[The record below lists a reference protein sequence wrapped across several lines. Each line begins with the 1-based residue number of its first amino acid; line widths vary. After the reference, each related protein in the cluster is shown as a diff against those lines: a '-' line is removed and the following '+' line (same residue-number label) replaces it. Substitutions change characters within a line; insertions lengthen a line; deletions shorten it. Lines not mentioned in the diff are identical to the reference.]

1 MANLLQVLPTN
12 ELRKLLGILF
22 LEGLMIQGVELTEQL
37 VPVPLSKTRL
47 RQRQFN
53 QAQLLALEIQRQ
65 IPTLSLPKTNPITRK
80 IQGASQAIT
89 SSIEQRRKN
98 VQNI

>member
-1 MANLLQVLPTN
+1 MANWLQVLPTN

-37 VPVPLSKTRL
+37 VPVLLSKTRL

-53 QAQLLALEIQRQ
+53 QAQLLALEIQRHLP
-65 IPTLSLPKTNPITRK
+65 ILSLPKTNPI
-80 IQGASQAIT
+80 I
-89 SSIEQRRKN
+89 
-98 VQNI
+98 